1 VRPRPESEQMKTRSP
16 KPDNRTKP
24 ESRIGSAVVSGFG
37 FRVSEL
43 VRHSALGLRHCFL
56 LLPLSFSLCAL
67 SFAAEAPPPAKKGTL
82 LFSDDFNRAEI
93 GPRWDTSLRTFS
105 TSDGAL
111 KGGQVL
117 GKHGAVA
124 GVSVPF
130 QDAVI
135 EFRFRFEGAA
145 SINAVCDDKTF
156 TGSHAGHICRV
167 TITPKLLRLGDDREG
182 GMRNDIYEMRQDTK
196 RKAEGDKLLAGR
208 TATFPMPIATNQW
221 HHLAMEIVGDEMRV
235 SVNGKF
241 VGQLKSPGL
250 AHPTKSRFH
259 FTISG
264 QHALIDD
271 VKIWAAG
278 ATGAK

>member
-1 VRPRPESEQMKTRSP
+1 MGFEFW
-16 KPDNRTKP
+16 
-24 ESRIGSAVVSGFG
+24 VSG
-37 FRVSEL
+37 S
-43 VRHSALGLRHCFL
+43 VRLSALGIRHCL
-56 LLPLSFSLCAL
+56 LFLPLSFSLCAL

-82 LFSDDFNRAEI
+82 LFSDDFERAEVV
-93 GPRWDTSLRTFS
+93 PRWDTSQRTFFI
-105 TSDGAL
+105 SDGAL
-111 KGGQVL
+111 KGGQVP

-124 GVSVPF
+124 GVEVPF

-145 SINAVCDDKTF
+145 SINAVCDDKAF

-182 GMRNDIYEMRQDTK
+182 GMRNDIYEMRLDPK

-235 SVNGKF
+235 SLNGKF
-241 VGQLKSPGL
+241 AGQLKSPGI

-271 VKIWAAG
+271 VRVWSIEPPS
-278 ATGAK
+278 AK